1 MVTST
6 PVTPRSSS
14 PAGDTEPKAA
24 DPSVTVMV
32 SHGALITTWQDAR
45 LYGAAAGVVFYLA
58 RRGQGQA
65 VLGTILVGMAVYLPL
80 HLGWGW

>member
-1 MVTST
+1 MGPTRLAIRT
-6 PVTPRSSS
+6 HCG
-14 PAGDTEPKAA
+14 AGPE
-24 DPSVTVMV
+24 VVV

-45 LYGAAAGVVFYLA
+45 VFGAAAGVAFYAA

-65 VLGTILVGMAVYLPL
+65 VLGTIVVGMAVYLPL